1 MIFSKNFKLFRRMI
15 SALVVCVALAGCAS
29 VDITKTT
36 SSYYDPTN
44 PNNIEILKTPPSRA
58 YEELGTL
65 TVTGFQSDE
74 TAKMYNAMR
83 AKASELGA
91 NAVIIT
97 SEGLNPSAIGYMRWA
112 SAVAVR
118 YKGASK

>member
-1 MIFSKNFKLFRRMI
+1 MIFSKSIKQFCT
-15 SALVVCVALAGCAS
+15 ALSVLLVCAVLSGCAN

-36 SSYYDPTN
+36 SNYYDPTN
-44 PNNIEILKTPPSRA
+44 PNAIEILKTPPPHA

-65 TVTGFQSDE
+65 TVTGFAADE

-83 AKASELGA
+83 AKGAELGA
-91 NAVIIT
+91 NAVIVT
-97 SEGLNPSAIGYMRWA
+97 QDGLVPGGLGYMRWA

-118 YKGASK
+118 YTGHSK

>member
-1 MIFSKNFKLFRRMI
+1 
-15 SALVVCVALAGCAS
+15 
-29 VDITKTT
+29 VDITQPT

-44 PNNIEILKTPPSRA
+44 PNAIEILKTPPSRA

-65 TVTGFQSDE
+65 TITGFASDE

-83 AKASELGA
+83 AKAAELGA

-97 SEGLNPSAIGYMRWA
+97 SDGLMPGGLGYQRWA

>member
-1 MIFSKNFKLFRRMI
+1 MILSKSIKLFCT
-15 SALVVCVALAGCAS
+15 ALSVLLVCAVLSGCAN

-44 PNNIEILKTPPSRA
+44 PNVIEVLKTPPAHA

-83 AKASELGA
+83 TKAAELGA

-97 SEGLNPSAIGYMRWA
+97 SEGMNPSAIGYMRWA